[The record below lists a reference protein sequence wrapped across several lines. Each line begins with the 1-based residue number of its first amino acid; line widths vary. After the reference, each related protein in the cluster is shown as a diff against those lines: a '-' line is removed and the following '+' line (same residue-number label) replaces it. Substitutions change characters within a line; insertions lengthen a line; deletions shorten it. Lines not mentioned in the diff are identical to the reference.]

1 MSIVVLNLPA
11 VKRQIEERP
20 KKCAYCEGETF
31 QRWGQVNKRLK
42 DTRVRQV
49 KVYRYRCCHC
59 QHTFRHYPEGVSHAQ
74 QSARLMKLCVIMW
87 SLGLSHRS
95 VVLILSVFGVPLSHM
110 SGWRDVQEAGQRI
123 RRRLKWKPA
132 RIVGVDGAWV
142 NGKGLLVAVD
152 LGDGELLALAE
163 IDEKEKVAV
172 ETWLKALKQ
181 QHNIGAIVTDDLA
194 TYKEIAQE
202 LEVGHQICQFHV
214 RRWTGKALKVLE
226 QELPPEWLPV
236 IPKLQD
242 LIHDLPGNGSKV
254 LYELWKQIPGRTTQP
269 DEKRTP
275 LEKLRDLVLRLS
287 KDWERY
293 IEFYHDP
300 GIPWTNNRTEQI
312 IGRLKNRAKRVRGY
326 KTTDGLLAGSLV
338 ASQFWT

>member
-1 MSIVVLNLPA
+1 
-11 VKRQIEERP
+11 
-20 KKCAYCEGETF
+20 
-31 QRWGQVNKRLK
+31 
-42 DTRVRQV
+42 VRQ
-49 KVYRYRCCHC
+49 
-59 QHTFRHYPEGVSHAQ
+59 AQ
-74 QSARLMKLCVIMW
+74 QSERLLKLCVIMW

-95 VVLILSVFGVPLSHM
+95 VALILSVFGVKLSHM
-110 SGWRDVQEAGQRI
+110 SGWRDVQEADQHI
-123 RRRLKWKPA
+123 RGRLKWKPA

-142 NGKGLLVAVD
+142 AGRGIMVAVD

-194 TYKEIAQE
+194 TYKELAQE

-214 RRWTGKALKVLE
+214 RRWVGRALKALE
-226 QELPPEWLPV
+226 QELALEWLHV

-242 LIHDLPGNGSKV
+242 LINDLPSHGSKV
-254 LYELWKQIPGRTTQP
+254 LYELWEQIPGRTTPP

-287 KDWERY
+287 RDWERY

-312 IGRLKNRAKRVRGY
+312 IGRLKSRAKRVRGY
-326 KTTDGLLAGSLV
+326 KTTEGLLAGSLV

>member
-1 MSIVVLNLPA
+1 MTIVVLNLPS
-11 VKRQIEERP
+11 VKRKSEERP
-20 KKCAYCEGETF
+20 KQCPYCKGETF
-31 QRWGQVNKRLK
+31 QRWGQVNKAVK
-42 DTRVRQV
+42 DTRVRNV

-59 QHTFRHYPEGVSHAQ
+59 QHTFRHYPEGVSPVQ
-74 QSARLMKLCVIMW
+74 QSERLMKLCVIMW

-95 VVLILSVFGVPLSHM
+95 VALILSVFGVCLSHM
-110 SGWRDVQEAGQRI
+110 SGWRDVQAAGQRI
-123 RRRLKWKPA
+123 RGRLKWKPA

-142 NGKGLLVAVD
+142 NGQGIMVAVD

-163 IDEKEKVAV
+163 IDEKEKKQVGA
-172 ETWLKALKQ
+172 WLKALKQ

-194 TYKEIAQE
+194 TYKELAQE

-214 RRWTGKALKVLE
+214 RRWIGKALKVLE
-226 QELPPEWLPV
+226 QELPPEWLYL

-242 LIHDLPGNGSKV
+242 LIHALPNNGSKV
-254 LYELWKQIPGRTTQP
+254 LYELWKQIPGRTTPP

-287 KDWERY
+287 REWEGY

-326 KTTDGLLAGSLV
+326 KTTDGLLAGSWV

>member
-11 VKRQIEERP
+11 VKRKKEERP
-20 KKCAYCEGETF
+20 KKCPICNEETF
-31 QRWGQVNKRLK
+31 QRWGQVNKAVK
-42 DTRVRQV
+42 DPRVRQV

-59 QHTFRHYPEGVSHAQ
+59 KHTFRHYPEGVSPAQ
-74 QSARLMKLCVIMW
+74 QSERLMKLCVIMW

-95 VVLILSVFGVPLSHM
+95 VMLILAVFGVSLSHM
-110 SGWRDVQEAGQRI
+110 SGWRDVQEEGRRI
-123 RRRLKWKPA
+123 RRRLKWKAA
-132 RIVGVDGAWV
+132 RIVGVDGAWL
-142 NGKGLLVAVD
+142 NGKGILVAVD

-163 IDEKEKVAV
+163 IDEKEKNAVAA
-172 ETWLKALKQ
+172 WLKALKQ

-194 TYKEIAQE
+194 TYKELARE
-202 LEVGHQICQFHV
+202 LELGHQICQFHV
-214 RRWTGKALKVLE
+214 RRWVGKALKALE
-226 QELPPEWLPV
+226 QELPPEWLHV

-242 LIHDLPGNGSKV
+242 LIDDLPSQGDKA
-254 LYELWKQIPGRTTQP
+254 LHELWKQIPGRTTKP

-287 KDWERY
+287 QDWERY

-300 GIPWTNNRTEQI
+300 GIPWTNNRTEQT

-326 KTTDGLLAGSLV
+326 KTSDGLLAGSWV

>member
-1 MSIVVLNLPA
+1 MSIVVLNLPS
-11 VKRQIEERP
+11 VKRKSEERP
-20 KKCAYCEGETF
+20 KQCPYCKGETF
-31 QRWGQVNKRLK
+31 QRWGQVNKAVK
-42 DTRVRQV
+42 DTRFRQV

-59 QHTFRHYPEGVSHAQ
+59 KRTFRHYPAGVSHAQ
-74 QSARLMKLCVIMW
+74 QSERLMKLCVIMW
-87 SLGLSHRS
+87 SLGLSHRG
-95 VVLILSVFGVPLSHM
+95 VALILSVFGVRLSHM

-123 RRRLKWKPA
+123 RRRLKWKAA
-132 RIVGVDGAWV
+132 RVVGVDGAWV
-142 NGKGLLVAVD
+142 AGKGILVAVD
-152 LGDGELLALAE
+152 LGDGELLSIAE
-163 IDEKEKVAV
+163 IDEKEKFAV

-194 TYKEIAQE
+194 TYKEIARE

-226 QELPPEWLPV
+226 QELPSEWLYV

-242 LIHDLPGNGSKV
+242 LIHDLPSNGSKV
-254 LYELWKQIPGRTTQP
+254 LYELWKQFPGRVTQP

-326 KTTDGLLAGSLV
+326 KTSDGLLAGSLV